1 MTNGFNTPHNWSIP
15 DSISFSLL
23 GMGDHTHLLNP
34 AELACICSAAP
45 KRRRE
50 FSTARYA
57 IRQIIDNWG
66 IPAHPV
72 PTGQDGQP
80 IWTKPV
86 HGSISHTRDLCWVAL
101 THDPHIRSIGIDIE
115 RRERMHPG
123 LWDRITTP
131 AEQSRLRSGQL
142 PSDISSDDVHS
153 IIFSAKEAFFKCQYP
168 LTSRWLGFKD
178 VELSISIESNSAA
191 ASIINGQPLPTG
203 GLTLSGHFMIT
214 EQHIFSIF
222 LLCSAMESSR

>member
-80 IWTKPV
+80 IWTRPV

-131 AEQSRLRSGQL
+131 AEQARLRSSQL
-142 PSDISSDDVHS
+142 PCGISPDDIHS

-178 VELSISIESNSAA
+178 VELSISFESNAA
-191 ASIINGQPLPTG
+191 EASIVNGQPLPTG
-203 GLTLSGHFMIT
+203 ELTLSGHFMIT

-222 LLCSAMESSR
+222 LLSSYRTPS